1 MRRGESPELRSA
13 IEGAEAARAVRFKGP
28 RGIDVKRGDF
38 VGNFRRTTILLASFG
53 AVAIASVFVV
63 RADWPTDGAPLGL
76 PWWAHLLLLGV
87 VGAEL
92 LARVLKLQFS
102 AKALDVSL
110 NFRVA
115 ARTIMA
121 GDFAGALTPARS
133 GTEPARFLVLR
144 ESKMASGDAII
155 VLFLELCLEV
165 VTLACLGA
173 ALLLGLM
180 ATTGMMRGLLLT
192 VVVYTV
198 VIAGVSLFAVVAAG
212 RRLRGPSPLWAR
224 RVGIGTGQWR
234 RIQLS
239 LRRLRSSVRGLR
251 QMNVGW
257 TLSALGFSLLHG
269 ALRLTVLPVIL
280 LSYGRPLP
288 LAPLLV
294 WPLFLLYGVGIA
306 PAPGG
311 GGAVEL
317 AFKASLSS
325 AIPSDLMA
333 TSLIWWRVYTFYAY
347 LVLGAAGTWGM
358 VMRSLGAHR
367 DRVMQRETV

>member
-1 MRRGESPELRSA
+1 MLQSLVDSHF
-13 IEGAEAARAVRFKGP
+13 EAAKHGEL
-28 RGIDVKRGDF
+28 
-38 VGNFRRTTILLASFG
+38 VGNLRRITILTASFG

-63 RADWPTDGAPLGL
+63 RSDWPSDGAPLGL
-76 PWWAHLLLLGV
+76 PWWTHLLLIAV

-92 LARVLKLQFS
+92 LARVFKLQFS
-102 AKALDVSL
+102 AKALGVPL

-133 GTEPARFLVLR
+133 GTEPARFLVLK
-144 ESKMASGDAII
+144 ESRMVMSDAII

-198 VIAGVSLFAVVAAG
+198 AIAGVSLFVVVVAG
-212 RRLRGPSPLWAR
+212 RRLRGPAPSW
-224 RVGIGTGQWR
+224 VSTFGIGSGQWR
-234 RIQLS
+234 RNQLA

-251 QMNVGW
+251 QMSVAW

-280 LSYGRPLP
+280 LSYTRTLP

-325 AIPSDLMA
+325 AIPADLMA

-358 VMRSLGAHR
+358 VMRSLGAR
-367 DRVMQRETV
+367 RERVMSRETV